1 MFNYY
6 EYSRSFLKD
15 NFGIDLT
22 VPIEINGRLSSTLGR
37 FISYRGQPRK
47 IELSKDLLDNYD
59 DKTILDVLK
68 HELIHY
74 ALCTL
79 KKPHN
84 DNDTYFINTCKKLNV
99 SLTGK
104 IEAKSVYQYRCN
116 CRIHESTRRRHLKN
130 YHCADCKGDFTYIG
144 KRKL

>member
-1 MFNYY
+1 MFSYYQYSQNYV
-6 EYSRSFLKD
+6 KD
-15 NFGIDLT
+15 NFDIDLT
-22 VPIEINGRLSSTLGR
+22 VPIEVNGRLSRALGR
-37 FISYRGQPRK
+37 FISRKGQPHK
-47 IELSKDLLDNYD
+47 IELSRSLLEDYD
-59 DKTILDVLK
+59 AKTILDVLN

-84 DNDTYFINTCKKLNV
+84 DNDTYFINTCKRLNV

-104 IEAKSVYQYRCN
+104 IEAKSVYQYQCN
-116 CRIHESTRRRHLKN
+116 CRILESTRRRHLKN
-130 YHCADCKGDFTYIG
+130 YRCSDCKGDFTYIG

>member
-6 EYSRSFLKD
+6 QHSRNYLKD

-22 VPIEINGRLSSTLGR
+22 VPIEVNGRLSRALGR
-37 FISYRGQPRK
+37 FISYRGKPRK
-47 IELSKDLLDNYD
+47 IELAKSLLEDYD
-59 DKTILDVLK
+59 EKTILDVLN

-79 KKPHN
+79 QKPHN
-84 DNDTYFINTCKKLNV
+84 DNDKYFIDTCKRLNV
-99 SLTGK
+99 SLSGK
-104 IEAKSVYQYRCN
+104 IKYKSVYQYQCD
-116 CRIHESTRRRHLKN
+116 CRILESTRRRHLKN
-130 YHCADCKGDFTYIG
+130 YHCAICKGDFTYIG